1 MYPTGERKLMP
12 SFPHCLALNMI
23 FNILRSLFAPTSFV
37 AQDVAILRDPLD
49 HRDHLMPD
57 VFVVLGAGEIDPVYG
72 VIRRQYRLWHEAN
85 PPDIVI
91 EASSR
96 TTMGRDKVGKKEDYA
111 AMGVREYVQFD
122 PTSEF
127 LTPRLQVFWLNDEV
141 RYEPAPAEAD
151 GSVHSAVLDYD
162 WVRAGD
168 YLRLRDR
175 HTGRLVP
182 APEARDTAEAARAQ
196 LAARA
201 EVAEAARAQEAARAE
216 AAEVARAREAARAE
230 AAEAELARLR
240 AELAAL
246 SGGASP
252 APDEPSPARDQHQP

>member
-1 MYPTGERKLMP
+1 
-12 SFPHCLALNMI
+12 MI
-23 FNILRSLFAPTSFV
+23 FNILRSLFAPASFV

-91 EASSR
+91 EASSK
-96 TTMGRDKVGKKEDYA
+96 TTVGRDKVGKKEDYA

-122 PTSEF
+122 PTGEF
-127 LTPRLQVFWLNDEV
+127 LTPRLQVFWLNDEG
-141 RYEPAPAEAD
+141 RYERAPAEAD
-151 GSVHSAVLDYD
+151 GSVRSAVLEYD

-182 APEARDTAEAARAQ
+182 APEEARDTAEAARAQ
-196 LAARA
+196 EAARAEAAEAARAQQAARA

-216 AAEVARAREAARAE
+216 VAEVARAREAARAE

-252 APDEPSPARDQHQP
+252 APDEPSPARDQDQP